1 MFWDSLLKHLAS
13 LHQDLK
19 TFVRIF
25 EKLEK
30 SKSFSI
36 ITSGVD
42 MPECLVLARKLYDP
56 EPHMHEI
63 TQFIKQ
69 ANH

>member
-1 MFWDSLLKHLAS
+1 
-13 LHQDLK
+13 
-19 TFVRIF
+19 
-25 EKLEK
+25 
-30 SKSFSI
+30 
-36 ITSGVD
+36 